1 MSLSKNTISPIDGSV
16 YVQRNYANQ
25 EQIDTTLQAAH
36 KAQKDWKSIPLS
48 KRKAL
53 CSAAVQ
59 AFVANKDT
67 IAKEL
72 CWQMGRPIR
81 YAAGEVGSFAER
93 AEHMITIADS
103 ALEPVQQEEKAGF
116 IRYISHEPVGVV
128 LVIAPWNYP
137 LHTPINVIVPAL
149 LAGNSVIL
157 KHSSQTPLC
166 AERIC
171 EAFTSAGLPEGV
183 LQYLHLQHDATEA
196 LVGSG
201 QVNHVA
207 FTGSVAAG
215 RKIEQAAA
223 GQFIGVGLELGGKD
237 PAYIRA
243 DADVSYAIESTVDGA
258 FFNSGQSCC
267 GLERIYV
274 HESVY
279 DDFLEGFL
287 ALTNSYQLGRSDDPE
302 TTLGPMVRTS
312 AADFVRQQITEA
324 VSQGAVAHI
333 NPKHFSMDETGSPY
347 MAPQVLTQ
355 VDHSMRVMTEE
366 SFGPVVGIM
375 KVANDN
381 EAINLMNDSDLGL
394 TAAIYTQ
401 DIDQGIELGDQIETG
416 TFFINRCDYLDPALA
431 WTGVKNTGRGCTLS
445 SLGFEA
451 LTQPKSY
458 HIKTKL

>member
-16 YVQRNYANQ
+16 YVQRDYANQ
-25 EQIDTTLQAAH
+25 EQIDNCLEAAH
-36 KAQKDWKSIPLS
+36 KAQKDWQALPLS
-48 KRKAL
+48 QRKAL
-53 CSAAVQ
+53 CNDAVQ

-81 YAAGEVGSFAER
+81 YAAGEVSSFAER
-93 AEHMITIADS
+93 AEHMIAIADS
-103 ALEPVQQEEKAGF
+103 ALAPLQQEEKAGF
-116 IRYISHEPVGVV
+116 IRYIHHEPVGVV

-149 LAGNSVIL
+149 LAGNSVVL

-171 EAFTSAGLPEGV
+171 EAFASAGLPEGV

-196 LVGSG
+196 LVSSG
-201 QVNHVA
+201 RVDHVA

-243 DADVSYAIESTVDGA
+243 DADLNYAIESTVDGA

-274 HESVY
+274 HEAVY
-279 DDFLEGFL
+279 DAFLDGFL
-287 ALTNSYQLGRSDDPE
+287 TITNNYQLGRSDDPE
-302 TTLGPMVRTS
+302 TTLGPLVRAS
-312 AADFVRQQITEA
+312 AANFVRQQIAEA
-324 VSQGAVAHI
+324 VTQGAVAHI
-333 NPKHFSMDETGSPY
+333 NPKDFPMDKIGTPY
-347 MAPQVLTQ
+347 MAPQVLSL

-375 KVANDN
+375 KVANDD
-381 EAINLMNDSDLGL
+381 EAIKLMNDSDLGL

-401 DIDQGIELGDQIETG
+401 DIDQGVVLGEKLETG
-416 TFFINRCDYLDPALA
+416 TFFINRCDYLDPSLA

-445 SLGFEA
+445 SLGFGA
-451 LTQPKSY
+451 LTRPKSY
-458 HIKTKL
+458 HIKTI

>member
-16 YVQRNYANQ
+16 YVQRDYANQ
-25 EQIDTTLQAAH
+25 EQIDNCLEAAH
-36 KAQKDWKSIPLS
+36 KAQKHWQALPLS
-48 KRKAL
+48 QRKAL
-53 CSAAVQ
+53 CNDAVQ

-81 YAAGEVGSFAER
+81 YAAGEVSSFAER
-93 AEHMITIADS
+93 AEHMIAIADS
-103 ALEPVQQEEKAGF
+103 ALAPLQQEEKAGF
-116 IRYISHEPVGVV
+116 IRYIHHEPVGVV

-149 LAGNSVIL
+149 LAGNSVVL

-183 LQYLHLQHDATEA
+183 LQYLHLQHDDTEA

-201 QVNHVA
+201 RVNHVA

-243 DADVSYAIESTVDGA
+243 DADLNYAIESTVDGA

-274 HESVY
+274 HEAVY
-279 DDFLEGFL
+279 DAFLDGFL
-287 ALTNSYQLGRSDDPE
+287 ILTNNYQLGRSDDPE
-302 TTLGPMVRTS
+302 TTLGPLVRAS
-312 AADFVRQQITEA
+312 AANFVRQQIAEA
-324 VSQGAVAHI
+324 VTQGAVAHI
-333 NPKHFSMDETGSPY
+333 NPKDFPMDKIGTPY
-347 MAPQVLTQ
+347 MAPQVLSL

-375 KVANDN
+375 KVANDD
-381 EAINLMNDSDLGL
+381 EAIKLMNDSDLGL

-401 DIDQGIELGDQIETG
+401 DIDQGVVLGEKLETG
-416 TFFINRCDYLDPALA
+416 TFFINRCDYLDPSLA

-445 SLGFEA
+445 SLGFGA
-451 LTQPKSY
+451 LTRPKSY
-458 HIKTKL
+458 HIKTI

>member
-16 YVQRNYANQ
+16 YVQRDYANQ
-25 EQIDTTLQAAH
+25 EQIDTCLEVAH
-36 KAQKDWKSIPLS
+36 KAQKVWQALPLS
-48 KRKAL
+48 QRKAL
-53 CSAAVQ
+53 CNDAVQ
-59 AFVANKDT
+59 AFVDNKDA

-81 YAAGEVGSFAER
+81 YAAGEVSSFAER
-93 AEHMITIADS
+93 AEHMIAIADS
-103 ALEPVQQEEKAGF
+103 ALAPLQQEEKAGF
-116 IRYISHEPVGVV
+116 IRYIRHEPVGVV

-149 LAGNSVIL
+149 LAGNSVVL

-166 AERIC
+166 AERIF
-171 EAFTSAGLPEGV
+171 EAFASAGLPEGV

-196 LVGSG
+196 LVSSG
-201 QVNHVA
+201 RVNHVA

-215 RKIEQAAA
+215 RRIEQAAA

-243 DADVSYAIESTVDGA
+243 DADLNYAIESTVDGA

-274 HESVY
+274 HEAVY
-279 DDFLEGFL
+279 DAFLEGFL
-287 ALTNSYQLGRSDDPE
+287 ALTNNYQLGRSDDPE
-302 TTLGPMVRTS
+302 TTLGPLVRAS
-312 AADFVRQQITEA
+312 AANFVRQQIAEA
-324 VSQGAVAHI
+324 VTQGAVAHI
-333 NPKHFSMDETGSPY
+333 NPKDFPMDKIGTPY
-347 MAPQVLTQ
+347 MAPQVLSL

-375 KVANDN
+375 KVANDD
-381 EAINLMNDSDLGL
+381 EAIKLMNDSDLGL

-401 DIDQGIELGDQIETG
+401 DIDQGVVLGEKLETG
-416 TFFINRCDYLDPALA
+416 TFFINRCDYLDPSLA

-445 SLGFEA
+445 SLGFGA
-451 LTQPKSY
+451 LTRPKSY
-458 HIKTKL
+458 HIKTI

>member
-1 MSLSKNTISPIDGSV
+1 MLNKQQTISPIDGSV
-16 YVQRNYANQ
+16 YLERDYAQPEQVGVALELAHRAQRQ
-25 EQIDTTLQAAH
+25 WRQV
-36 KAQKDWKSIPLS
+36 PLVE
-48 KRKAL
+48 RKAL
-53 CSAAVQ
+53 CSAAVR
-59 AFVANKDT
+59 AFVSNKDQ
-67 IAKEL
+67 IAQEL
-72 CWQMGRPIR
+72 CWQMGRPIK
-81 YAAGEVGSFAER
+81 YAAGEVNSFAER
-93 AEHMITIADS
+93 AEYMISIADT
-103 ALEPVQQEEKAGF
+103 ALAPLQQDEKTGF
-116 IRYISHEPVGVV
+116 IRYIRRESVGVV
-128 LVIAPWNYP
+128 LVIAPWNFP

-149 LAGNSVIL
+149 LAGNCAIL

-171 EAFTSAGLPEGV
+171 QAFAEAGLPEGV
-183 LQYLHLQHDATEA
+183 LQYLHMDHESTEA
-196 LVGSG
+196 LVASG

-207 FTGSVAAG
+207 FTGSVSAG

-243 DADVSYAIESTVDGA
+243 DADLDYAIESTVDGA

-279 DDFLEGFL
+279 DAYVKGFV
-287 ALTNSYQLGRSDDPE
+287 ALVKRFHLGRSDDPN

-312 AADFVRQQITEA
+312 AADFVRQQIVEA
-324 VSQGAVAHI
+324 LEQGAVAQI
-333 NPKHFSMDETGSPY
+333 NANEFTMDRPGSPY
-347 MAPQVLTQ
+347 LAPQVLTQ
-355 VDHSMRVMTEE
+355 VDHTMRVMTEE

-375 KVANDN
+375 KVANDE
-381 EAINLMNDSDLGL
+381 EAIGLMNDSDLGL
-394 TAAIYTQ
+394 TAAIFTQ
-401 DIDQGIELGDQIETG
+401 DMDTGIALGDEIETG

>member
-16 YVQRNYANQ
+16 YVQRDYANQ
-25 EQIDTTLQAAH
+25 EQIDNCLEAAH
-36 KAQKDWKSIPLS
+36 KAQKDWQALPLS
-48 KRKAL
+48 QRKAL
-53 CSAAVQ
+53 CNDAVQ

-81 YAAGEVGSFAER
+81 YAAGEVSSFAER
-93 AEHMITIADS
+93 AEHMIAIADS
-103 ALEPVQQEEKAGF
+103 ALAPLQQEEKAGF
-116 IRYISHEPVGVV
+116 IRYIHHEPVGVV

-149 LAGNSVIL
+149 LAGNSVVL

-171 EAFTSAGLPEGV
+171 EAFASAGLPEGV
-183 LQYLHLQHDATEA
+183 LQYLHLQHDDTEA

-201 QVNHVA
+201 RVNHVA

-243 DADVSYAIESTVDGA
+243 DADLNYAIESTVDGA

-274 HESVY
+274 HEAVY
-279 DDFLEGFL
+279 DAFLDGFL
-287 ALTNSYQLGRSDDPE
+287 TLTNNYQLGRSDDPE
-302 TTLGPMVRTS
+302 TTLGPLVRAS
-312 AADFVRQQITEA
+312 AANFVRQQIAEA
-324 VSQGAVAHI
+324 VTQGAVAHI
-333 NPKHFSMDETGSPY
+333 NPKDFPMDKIGTPY
-347 MAPQVLTQ
+347 MAPQVLSL

-375 KVANDN
+375 KVANDD
-381 EAINLMNDSDLGL
+381 EAIKLMNDSDLGL

-401 DIDQGIELGDQIETG
+401 DIDQGVVLGEKLETG
-416 TFFINRCDYLDPALA
+416 TFFINRCDYLDPSLA

-445 SLGFEA
+445 SLGFGA
-451 LTQPKSY
+451 LTRPKSY
-458 HIKTKL
+458 HIKTI

>member
-1 MSLSKNTISPIDGSV
+1 MLNKQQTISPIDGSV
-16 YVQRNYANQ
+16 YLERDYAQPEQVGVALELAHRAQRQ
-25 EQIDTTLQAAH
+25 WRQV
-36 KAQKDWKSIPLS
+36 PLVE
-48 KRKAL
+48 RKAL
-53 CSAAVQ
+53 CSAAVR
-59 AFVANKDT
+59 AFVSNKDQ
-67 IAKEL
+67 IAQEL
-72 CWQMGRPIR
+72 CWQMGRPIK
-81 YAAGEVGSFAER
+81 YAAGEVNSFAER
-93 AEHMITIADS
+93 AEYMISIADT
-103 ALEPVQQEEKAGF
+103 ALVPLQQDEKAGF
-116 IRYISHEPVGVV
+116 IRYIRREPVGVV
-128 LVIAPWNYP
+128 LVIAPWNFP

-149 LAGNSVIL
+149 LAGNCVIL

-171 EAFTSAGLPEGV
+171 QAFAEAGLPEGV
-183 LQYLHLQHDATEA
+183 LQYLHMDHESTEA
-196 LVGSG
+196 LVASG

-207 FTGSVAAG
+207 STGSVSAG

-243 DADVSYAIESTVDGA
+243 DADLDYAIESTVDGA

-279 DDFLEGFL
+279 DAYVEGFV
-287 ALTNSYQLGRSDDPE
+287 ALVKRFHLGRADDPN

-312 AADFVRQQITEA
+312 AADFVRQQIVEA
-324 VSQGAVAHI
+324 LEQGAVAQI
-333 NPKHFSMDETGSPY
+333 NANEFTMDRPGSPY
-347 MAPQVLTQ
+347 LAPQVLTQ
-355 VDHSMRVMTEE
+355 VDHTMRVMTEE

-375 KVANDN
+375 KVANDE
-381 EAINLMNDSDLGL
+381 EAIGLMNDSDLGL
-394 TAAIYTQ
+394 TAAIFTQ
-401 DIDQGIELGDQIETG
+401 DMDTGIALGDEIETG

>member
-1 MSLSKNTISPIDGSV
+1 MSLSKSTISPIDGSV
-16 YVQRNYANQ
+16 YVQRDYANQ
-25 EQIDTTLQAAH
+25 EQIDTCLDTAH
-36 KAQKDWKSIPLS
+36 RAQKHWKTLPLS
-48 KRKAL
+48 QRKAL
-53 CSAAVQ
+53 CNDAVQ
-59 AFVANKDT
+59 AFVANKDA

-81 YAAGEVGSFAER
+81 YAAGEVSSFAER
-93 AEHMITIADS
+93 AEHMIAIADS
-103 ALEPVQQEEKAGF
+103 ALAPLQQEEKAGF
-116 IRYISHEPVGVV
+116 IRYIRHEPVGVV

-149 LAGNSVIL
+149 LAGNSVVL

-171 EAFTSAGLPEGV
+171 EAFASAGLPEGV
-183 LQYLHLQHDATEA
+183 LQYLHLQHDDTEA

-201 QVNHVA
+201 RVNHVA

-243 DADVSYAIESTVDGA
+243 DADLNYAVESTVDGA

-274 HESVY
+274 HEAVY
-279 DDFLEGFL
+279 DAFLEGFL
-287 ALTNSYQLGRSDDPE
+287 ALTNNYQLGRSDDPE
-302 TTLGPMVRTS
+302 TTLGPLVRAS
-312 AADFVRQQITEA
+312 AANFVRQQIAEA
-324 VSQGAVAHI
+324 VAQGAVAHI
-333 NPKHFSMDETGSPY
+333 NPKDFPMDEIDTPY
-347 MAPQVLTQ
+347 MAPQVLSL

-375 KVANDN
+375 KVANDD
-381 EAINLMNDSDLGL
+381 EAIKLMNDSDLGL

-401 DIDQGIELGDQIETG
+401 DIDQGVVLGEKLETG
-416 TFFINRCDYLDPALA
+416 TFFINRCDYLDPSLA

-445 SLGFEA
+445 SLGFGA
-451 LTQPKSY
+451 LTRPKSY
-458 HIKTKL
+458 HIKTI

>member
-16 YVQRNYANQ
+16 YVQRDYANQ
-25 EQIDTTLQAAH
+25 EQIDNCLEAAH
-36 KAQKDWKSIPLS
+36 KAQKDWQALPLS
-48 KRKAL
+48 QRKAL
-53 CSAAVQ
+53 CNDAVQ

-81 YAAGEVGSFAER
+81 YAAGEVSSFAER
-93 AEHMITIADS
+93 AEHMIAIADS
-103 ALEPVQQEEKAGF
+103 ALAPLQQEEKAGF
-116 IRYISHEPVGVV
+116 IRYIHHEPVGVV

-149 LAGNSVIL
+149 LAGNSVVL

-171 EAFTSAGLPEGV
+171 EAFASAGLPEGV

-196 LVGSG
+196 LVSSG
-201 QVNHVA
+201 RVNHVA

-243 DADVSYAIESTVDGA
+243 DADLNYAIESTVDGA

-274 HESVY
+274 HEAVY
-279 DDFLEGFL
+279 DAFLDGFL
-287 ALTNSYQLGRSDDPE
+287 TLTNNYQLGRSDNPE
-302 TTLGPMVRTS
+302 TTLGPLVRAS
-312 AADFVRQQITEA
+312 AANFVRQQIAEA
-324 VSQGAVAHI
+324 VTQGAVAHI
-333 NPKHFSMDETGSPY
+333 NPKDFPMDKIGTPY
-347 MAPQVLTQ
+347 MAPQVLSL

-375 KVANDN
+375 KVANDD
-381 EAINLMNDSDLGL
+381 EAIKLMNDSDLGL

-401 DIDQGIELGDQIETG
+401 DIDQGVVLGEKLETG
-416 TFFINRCDYLDPALA
+416 TFFINRCDYLDPSLA

-445 SLGFEA
+445 SLGFGA
-451 LTQPKSY
+451 LTRPKSY
-458 HIKTKL
+458 HIKSI

>member
-1 MSLSKNTISPIDGSV
+1 MSLSKSTISPIDGSV
-16 YVQRNYANQ
+16 YVQRDYANQ
-25 EQIDTTLQAAH
+25 EQIDTCLEAAH
-36 KAQKDWKSIPLS
+36 KAQKYWKTLPLS
-48 KRKAL
+48 QRKAL
-53 CSAAVQ
+53 CNDAVQ
-59 AFVANKDT
+59 AFVANKDA

-81 YAAGEVGSFAER
+81 YAAGEVSSFAER
-93 AEHMITIADS
+93 AEHMIAIADS
-103 ALEPVQQEEKAGF
+103 ALAPLQQEEKAGF
-116 IRYISHEPVGVV
+116 IRYIRHEPVGVV

-149 LAGNSVIL
+149 LAGNSVVL

-171 EAFTSAGLPEGV
+171 EAFASAGLPEGV
-183 LQYLHLQHDATEA
+183 LQYLHLQHDDTEA

-201 QVNHVA
+201 RVNHVA

-243 DADVSYAIESTVDGA
+243 DADLNYAVESTVDGA

-274 HESVY
+274 HEAVY
-279 DDFLEGFL
+279 DAFLEGFL
-287 ALTNSYQLGRSDDPE
+287 ALTNNYQLGRSDDPE
-302 TTLGPMVRTS
+302 TTLGPLVRAS
-312 AADFVRQQITEA
+312 AANFVRQQIAEA
-324 VSQGAVAHI
+324 VAQGAVAHI
-333 NPKHFSMDETGSPY
+333 NPKDFPMDEIDTPY
-347 MAPQVLTQ
+347 MAPQVLSL

-375 KVANDN
+375 KVANDD
-381 EAINLMNDSDLGL
+381 EAIKLMNDSDLGL

-401 DIDQGIELGDQIETG
+401 DIDQGVVLGEKLETG
-416 TFFINRCDYLDPALA
+416 TFFINRCDYLDPSLA

-445 SLGFEA
+445 SLGFGA
-451 LTQPKSY
+451 LTRPKSY
-458 HIKTKL
+458 HIKTI

>member
-1 MSLSKNTISPIDGSV
+1 MLNKQQTISPIDGSV
-16 YVQRNYANQ
+16 YLERDYAQPEQVGVALELAHRAQRQ
-25 EQIDTTLQAAH
+25 WRQV
-36 KAQKDWKSIPLS
+36 PLVE
-48 KRKAL
+48 RKAL
-53 CSAAVQ
+53 CSAAVR
-59 AFVANKDT
+59 AFVSNKDQ
-67 IAKEL
+67 IAQEL
-72 CWQMGRPIR
+72 CWQMGRPIK
-81 YAAGEVGSFAER
+81 YAAGEVNSFAER
-93 AEHMITIADS
+93 AEYMISIADT
-103 ALEPVQQEEKAGF
+103 ALVPLQQDEKAGF
-116 IRYISHEPVGVV
+116 IRYIRREPVGVV
-128 LVIAPWNYP
+128 LVIAPWNFP

-149 LAGNSVIL
+149 LAVNCVIL

-171 EAFTSAGLPEGV
+171 QAFAEAGLPEGV
-183 LQYLHLQHDATEA
+183 LQYLHMDHESTEA
-196 LVGSG
+196 LVASG

-207 FTGSVAAG
+207 FTGSVSAG

-243 DADVSYAIESTVDGA
+243 DADLDYAIESTVDGA

-279 DDFLEGFL
+279 DAYVEGFV
-287 ALTNSYQLGRSDDPE
+287 ALVKRFHLGRSDDPN

-312 AADFVRQQITEA
+312 AADFVRQQIVEA
-324 VSQGAVAHI
+324 LEQGAVAQI
-333 NPKHFSMDETGSPY
+333 NANEFTMDRPGSPY
-347 MAPQVLTQ
+347 LAPQVLTQ
-355 VDHSMRVMTEE
+355 VDHTMRVMTEE

-375 KVANDN
+375 KVANDE
-381 EAINLMNDSDLGL
+381 EAIGLMNDSDLGL
-394 TAAIYTQ
+394 TAAIFTQ
-401 DIDQGIELGDQIETG
+401 DMDTGIALGDEIETG